1 MGARDN
7 KNNTDMK
14 LYIYLLIA
22 LVMLIASRLIS
33 HYVPYEA
40 WSIALYVLGFI
51 PLGIYAWKC
60 DKLSKN

>member
-1 MGARDN
+1 
-7 KNNTDMK
+7 MK
-14 LYIYLLIA
+14 LYIYPIASIMLI
-22 LVMLIASRLIS
+22 IASRLIS

-60 DKLSKN
+60 DKQTNKR